1 MWEKEMELEE
11 KRRASDQQHELRML
25 HMLRQVMHPQPY
37 PAIHY
42 SNHDNEYYEQ

>member
-42 SNHDNEYYEQ
+42 SNPNITNSK